1 MKIIIG
7 TNNVAQIFKWVYK
20 LEILMVIDEHKVD
33 VEDLF
38 GILKII
44 IIVRTMIAW
53 ADLPLQIMKYSRI
66 TIFFMEKISKA
77 QAYLFLLEMTIID
90 VHHAHIIFVFIYE
103 RKLAI
108 FAYNALKNIF
118 WCLNNS
124 VLILAIIVN
133 FNLKFIYFSCFV

>member
-1 MKIIIG
+1 
-7 TNNVAQIFKWVYK
+7 
-20 LEILMVIDEHKVD
+20 MVIDEHKVD

-44 IIVRTMIAW
+44 IIVRTMIAS

-90 VHHAHIIFVFIYE
+90 VLHAHIIFVLIY
-103 RKLAI
+103 
-108 FAYNALKNIF
+108 
-118 WCLNNS
+118 
-124 VLILAIIVN
+124 
-133 FNLKFIYFSCFV
+133 